1 MLMVICRCNQLANCR
16 DKSDERGCQLLVL
29 EQGYNLKVTII
40 IFTSILSII
49 IVTIII
55 ILILTVIVECSYMN
69 IKQGC
74 NPKDFPNL

>member
-1 MLMVICRCNQLANCR
+1 MSMVICRCNQLANCR

-29 EQGYNLKVTII
+29 EQGYNLKVFII
-40 IFTSILSII
+40 IFTII
-49 IVTIII
+49 ISIII

-74 NPKDFPNL
+74 NPKDLDNL

>member
-40 IFTSILSII
+40 IFTIILSII

-55 ILILTVIVECSYMN
+55 TIIIVLILTVIVECSYMN
-69 IKQGC
+69 I
-74 NPKDFPNL
+74 